1 MIHETATVDKG
12 ATLGEGVK
20 IWHYAHIRETAKIG
34 AATSIGQ
41 GCYIESSIG
50 ERCKLQNNVNV
61 YEGVT
66 IGNDVF
72 VGPNATFTNDKYPRV
87 RGDWEITPTV
97 VRNGASIGA
106 GAVIC
111 PGVTIGEHAMVAAG
125 AVVTKNVPA
134 LTLVKGCPAKPSG
147 CSSRELE
154 ELLKQLADYM
164 QTRSPAYRAK
174 RYDILGKLQQYLPAL
189 EGETRANVYNMAMSL
204 GWQQHED
211 FRADQRILHELVIAP
226 MGEVPEPDRPASG
239 KMAWLVNHV
248 AIGTYAPFKHVIA
261 YLSAL
266 PPCEVYVHGNVRKQ
280 EAQQLMAYGHNVTH
294 FHGSPD
300 GIADAIT
307 ERCKQDNIGALI
319 SDIYTAV
326 PLMVFQRRAAPLQV
340 YLSPGF
346 QLFPADLVLLPETQE
361 EISFPRHNVD
371 FIPTAV
377 RMEDLRVPAVQPGA
391 GTFGVLSRPE
401 KMSAAYLEAVD
412 EITLRTGKEFRIYG
426 RGAPQYMGRHFVYQ
440 GVRNAMKALSEIGVY
455 LDTFPT
461 CGGLSCFE
469 AMAVGVPVITL
480 DHPSVHSWN
489 EFKPCVVKTP
499 EDFVDAAIMAI
510 TDKGYAQSIAT
521 KGREIVAARITNTE
535 RAAGLLVKALERA
548 GWQG

>member
-12 ATLGEGVK
+12 AILGEGVK

-41 GCYIESSIG
+41 GCYVESTIG
-50 ERCKLQNNVNV
+50 ERCKIQNHVNI
-61 YEGVT
+61 YQGVT
-66 IGNDVF
+66 LGNDVF
-72 VGPNATFTNDKYPRV
+72 VGPNATFTNDKHPRAY
-87 RGDWEITPTV
+87 GEWEITPTV
-97 VRNGASIGA
+97 IKNGASIGA
-106 GAVIC
+106 GAVIL

-125 AVVTKNVPA
+125 SVVTKDVPA
-134 LTLVKGCPAKPSG
+134 ITLVKGCPAEPAG
-147 CSSRELE
+147 CASQELE
-154 ELLKQLADYM
+154 SLVKELARYM
-164 QTRSPAYRAK
+164 EARSTEYRPR
-174 RYDILGKLQQYLPAL
+174 RYEILGKLQKYLPVL
-189 EGETRANVYNMAMSL
+189 EGDTRANVYNMAMSL

-211 FRADQRILHELVIAP
+211 FRADQRILHELVITP
-226 MGEVPEPDRPASG
+226 MGKVPTADKPAKG
-239 KMAWLVNHV
+239 RMAWLINHCSL
-248 AIGTYAPFKHVIA
+248 GTYAPFKHVIA

-266 PPCEVYVHGNVRKQ
+266 PPCEVYVHGSVRKS

-294 FHGSPD
+294 FQGRPEEIVNGIVERCEQD
-300 GIADAIT
+300 GI
-307 ERCKQDNIGALI
+307 GVLI

-326 PLMVFQRRAAPLQV
+326 PLMVFQRRAAFLQV

-346 QLFPADLVLLPETQE
+346 QLFPADLVLLPETQD
-361 EISFPRHNVD
+361 EISSPGHNVD
-371 FIPTAV
+371 FIPTSV
-377 RMEDLRVPAVQPGA
+377 RMEDLRAAGVQPGQ

-401 KMSAAYLEAVD
+401 KMSRAYLEAVN

-426 RGAPQYMGRHFVYQ
+426 RGEPEYMGEHFAYQ
-440 GVRNAMKALSEIGVY
+440 GVRNANKALSEIGVY

-499 EDFVDAAIMAI
+499 EDFVDAAIMAM
-510 TDKGYAQSIAT
+510 TDQGYAQSIAT
-521 KGREIVAARITNTE
+521 KGREIVASRITNTE

-548 GWQG
+548 GWQA